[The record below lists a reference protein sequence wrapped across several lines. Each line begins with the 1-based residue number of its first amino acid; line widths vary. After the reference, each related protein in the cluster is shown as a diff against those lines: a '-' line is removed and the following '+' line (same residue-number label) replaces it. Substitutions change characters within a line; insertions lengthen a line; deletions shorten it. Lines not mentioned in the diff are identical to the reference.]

1 MSTQKVQIGP
11 AHILIG
17 DPTVVDGTSMV
28 DLGSMESVSFDPGTQ
43 MTGVQ
48 DAFTGDAFDA
58 ESIYSVAPAPTAEV
72 ELYDAS
78 IDKLAAMLLGA
89 TKTADTLGFGE
100 PGLKAIEDVPTLAI
114 IPAFEAGDGVDAPH
128 GLWMPA
134 AMVESLAS
142 LVYNRPTGG
151 DNSANSYTVT
161 FRAARRRTD
170 QDATAIPAEA
180 QMAFMGKPSDLSLT
194 WHLPAL
200 G

>member
-1 MSTQKVQIGP
+1 MSQKIQIGP

-17 DPTVVDGTSMV
+17 DPTTLAGAGMV
-28 DLGSMESVSFDPGTQ
+28 DLGAMESVSFNPGTQ

-58 ESIYSVAPAPTAEV
+58 ESIYSVAPAPTAEA

-78 IDKLAAMLLGA
+78 IEKLSAMLLGSSVEVE
-89 TKTADTLGFGE
+89 TLGFGRA
-100 PGLKAIEDVPTLAI
+100 GLKSITAVPTLAI
-114 IPAFEAGDGVDAPH
+114 IPAFEASLGVDAPH
-128 GLWMPA
+128 GIWMPA
-134 AMVESLAS
+134 AMVEDLGS

-151 DNSANSYTVT
+151 DNSANTYSVT

-170 QDATAIPAEA
+170 QAATAIPADH
-180 QMAFMGKPSDLSLT
+180 QMAFMGKPADLSLT
-194 WHLPAL
+194 WTLPAL